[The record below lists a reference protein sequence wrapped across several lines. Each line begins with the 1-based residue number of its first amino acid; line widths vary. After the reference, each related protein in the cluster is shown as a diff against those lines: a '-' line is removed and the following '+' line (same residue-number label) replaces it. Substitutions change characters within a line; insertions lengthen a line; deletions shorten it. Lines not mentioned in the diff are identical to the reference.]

1 MAMPRGAKKSGTGP
15 GSMGGQPKAPGLL
28 KVKGAKPSKPVPPKP
43 QPNMMTGPAFKKG
56 GAVKSKCCK

>member
-1 MAMPRGAKKSGTGP
+1 
-15 GSMGGQPKAPGLL
+15 MGGKPKAPGLL